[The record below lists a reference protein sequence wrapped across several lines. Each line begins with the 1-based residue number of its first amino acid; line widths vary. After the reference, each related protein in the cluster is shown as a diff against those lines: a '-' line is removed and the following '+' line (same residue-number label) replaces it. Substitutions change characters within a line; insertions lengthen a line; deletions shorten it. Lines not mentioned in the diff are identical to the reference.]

1 MLLFFFTCQ
10 SDFSLFFLGVEQF
23 SVLLQAHF
31 VYSGVV
37 FKVAIYIFLLLGSFC
52 RINIWTQLFTL
63 CCLHS
68 FHLLN
73 LA

>member
-1 MLLFFFTCQ
+1 MLLFFTCQ

-23 SVLLQAHF
+23 PVLLQAHF
-31 VYSGVV
+31 VYSAVV
-37 FKVAIYIFLLLGSFC
+37 FKVGIFLLLGSFC
-52 RINIWTQLFTL
+52 PIIIWTQLVTL

-68 FHLLN
+68 FHLLS